1 LQLGRRG
8 DWSQLTALITELCV
22 KENEDLAKQFFNS
35 CCYSQKALQCLK
47 NALGERAADEWWLL
61 YQARRS
67 A

>member
-1 LQLGRRG
+1 
-8 DWSQLTALITELCV
+8 LITELCV